1 MPITLL
7 DFILIGVM
15 LVSALLAMIRGFMRE
30 ILSIAAWVIAA
41 VATLYAYSR
50 LLPYAK
56 TYFNNDIIAAGAVI
70 GGTFLGTLLI
80 VSIITVRFSDMVL
93 DSRVGA
99 LDRTLGFLFGLARGL
114 IIVVVAFLFFAWLV
128 PPRTQPSWV
137 ANAKSRVVLQSTG
150 DWLISMLPDDPE
162 STILRRLKRPKQ
174 DDGEPPDAPPEQR
187 SSTGRT
193 TAAEP
198 RKGDEPN
205 AMSQI
210 RHRSRHRRPAASILT
225 ATGCARNA
233 AYSAYSAIP
242 TPRRSPRSAC
252 TPSSTAARKRP
263 ASSPSTAS
271 GSIPSAAWASS
282 ATTSPAAR

>member
-41 VATLYAYSR
+41 IATLYAYSR

-99 LDRTLGFLFGLARGL
+99 LDRTLGFLFGLGRGL

-128 PPRTQPSWV
+128 PPRTQPGWV

-150 DWLISMLPDDPE
+150 DWLISLLPDDPE
-162 STILRRLKRPKQ
+162 STILKRLKRPKQ
-174 DDGEPPDAPPEQR
+174 DDGDPDTPPGEQR
-187 SSTGRT
+187 S
-193 TAAEP
+193 
-198 RKGDEPN
+198 
-205 AMSQI
+205 
-210 RHRSRHRRPAASILT
+210 
-225 ATGCARNA
+225 
-233 AYSAYSAIP
+233 
-242 TPRRSPRSAC
+242 
-252 TPSSTAARKRP
+252 
-263 ASSPSTAS
+263 
-271 GSIPSAAWASS
+271 
-282 ATTSPAAR
+282 